1 MPTKRKARKRV
12 AKALKTYVRR
22 EIARVKNPRV
32 SLPKQWTKVE
42 MRQDAHG
49 NVQVRGNAPL
59 RNSGKPAKNVKEL
72 VVYGKGATPT
82 KKKSNRPW
90 RARLGSWKKAK
101 KAAKQSDK
109 RTGGDYTSIV
119 REQRRLAKVH
129 RRIARS

>member
-72 VVYGKGATPT
+72 VVYGKPT
-82 KKKSNRPW
+82 GNARRPRGSRKLTKLTEAKLYLAELERQRKW
-90 RARLGSWKKAK
+90 KALQKNKHASRGRRAR
-101 KAAKQSDK
+101 
-109 RTGGDYTSIV
+109 
-119 REQRRLAKVH
+119 
-129 RRIARS
+129 